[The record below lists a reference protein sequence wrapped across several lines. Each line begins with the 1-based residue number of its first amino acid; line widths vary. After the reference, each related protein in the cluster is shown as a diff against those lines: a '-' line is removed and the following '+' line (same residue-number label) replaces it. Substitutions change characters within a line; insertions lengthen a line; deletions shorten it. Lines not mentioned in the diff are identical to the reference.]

1 MTDFAELADRGWPGL
16 ETVAVQGWVAR
27 FAGGVTKRANSVWPR
42 SEAVDAAAAVAEVES
57 LYRQRGIRP
66 AFQLTRS
73 QAQLEALLKGR
84 GYEAVDETLVM
95 SARVEG
101 YGAGLG
107 PGLGAEFDGALR
119 ITDAPDEEWL
129 GLWWAVDGRGG
140 RDEREVAR
148 RIMTAG
154 PALYA
159 EVRDAYGPACVGR
172 LALVDGWGGLYA
184 IATRVDARRRGHA
197 RALVAGL
204 AEAALERGISGLWL
218 QVLAGNSAAVGL
230 YRSLGFSTVGGYR
243 YLVAPD
249 AAPPSAGPRA
259 ANVTR

>member
-42 SEAVDAAAAVAEVES
+42 TEAVDAVAAVIEVES

-73 QAQLEALLKGR
+73 QAQLEALLRGR

-101 YGAGLG
+101 RGAAFGVDLG
-107 PGLGAEFDGALR
+107 GALR
-119 ITDAPDEEWL
+119 VTDAPDEGWL
-129 GLWWAVDGRGG
+129 DLWWSIDGRGG
-140 RDEREVAR
+140 GDEREVAR
-148 RIMTAG
+148 RIMTSG

-159 EVRDAYGPACVGR
+159 AVRDEAGPACVGR

-184 IATRVDARRRGHA
+184 IVTRTDARRRGHA
-197 RALVAGL
+197 RALVSGL
-204 AEAALERGISGLWL
+204 TEAALEREIGRVWL
-218 QVLAGNSAAVGL
+218 QVLAGNSAALGL
-230 YRSLGFSTVGGYR
+230 YRSLGFSTVGEYR

-259 ANVTR
+259 TDATR